1 MNIGIVGLGLI
12 GASIAKSLKKRTEDR
27 LYVYDR
33 DVEVMKKANLL
44 NLYDEILQEA
54 NAGDLDMLV
63 LCLYPKGIIDALSNY
78 VSLLKPGAIVV
89 DCGGT
94 KREIVDKMHELKKV
108 YPHIDFVGGHP
119 MAGREWSGISH
130 STAGLFE
137 KSSVLIVPVESDI
150 RVLYKVKAFFL
161 SIGAERVVLTTSDKH
176 DEMIAYT
183 SQLAHIV
190 SNAYVKSELAP
201 RHYGYSAGS
210 FRDMTRVAKINAG
223 MWSELMCE
231 NADYLVEQLEVF
243 EKNIHDIK
251 LALQSGDREQLER
264 LLKEGNDIKE
274 KVEENRL
281 KKLDETGLKGE

>member
-12 GASIAKSLKKRTEDR
+12 GASIAKALKKNTTDKVF
-27 LYVYDR
+27 VYDS
-33 DVEVMKKANLL
+33 DEEVMKKANLL
-44 NLYDEILQEA
+44 ALHDGILDEHIS
-54 NAGDLDMLV
+54 DIDILV
-63 LCLYPKGIIDALSNY
+63 LCLYPRAIQEALSIY
-78 VSLLKPGAIVV
+78 VPKLKKGAIVV

-94 KREIVDKMHELKKV
+94 KRNIVKKMRELKLL
-108 YPHIDFVGGHP
+108 YPDVDFVGGHP

-161 SIGAERVVLTTSDKH
+161 SIGAERVVLTTPDTH

-210 FRDMTRVAKINAG
+210 FRDMTRVAKINDK
-223 MWSELMCE
+223 MWSEIMCE

-243 EKNIHDIK
+243 EKNVHDIK
-251 LALQSGDREQLER
+251 LALQEKDQLKVAK

-274 KVEENRL
+274 AVEENRL
-281 KKLDETGLKGE
+281 KKLNDTGLKGE

>member
-12 GASIAKSLKKRTEDR
+12 GASVAKALKKRTRDKI
-27 LYVYDR
+27 YVLDR
-33 DVEVMKKANLL
+33 DEEVMKKANLL
-44 NLYDEILQEA
+44 NLYDEILTND
-54 NAGDLDMLV
+54 NAKELDILV
-63 LCLYPKGIIDALSNY
+63 LCLYPKGIVGALSHY
-78 VSLLKPGAIVV
+78 ATFLKPGAIVV

-94 KREIVDKMHELKKV
+94 KREIVDKMHELKKI
-108 YPHIDFVGGHP
+108 YPHLDFVGGHP

-137 KSSVLIVPVESDI
+137 KSSVLLVPVESDI

-161 SIGAERVVLTTSDKH
+161 SIGAERVVLTTSSKH

-201 RHYGYSAGS
+201 CHYGYSAGS
-210 FRDMTRVAKINAG
+210 FRDMTRVAKINAE

-231 NADYLVEQLEVF
+231 NADYLVEQLDIF
-243 EKNIHDIK
+243 EKNVRDIK
-251 LALQSGDREQLER
+251 LALQSRDREEVVR

>member
-12 GASIAKSLKKRTEDR
+12 GASVAKALKKRTTDR
-27 LYVYDR
+27 LYVYDS

-44 NLYDEILQEA
+44 NLYDEILGDD
-54 NAGDLDMLV
+54 NAKELDVLV
-63 LCLYPKGIIDALSNY
+63 LCLYPKGIVYALSHY
-78 VSLLKPGAIVV
+78 APLLKSGAVVV

-94 KREIVDKMHELKKV
+94 KREIVEKMHELKKC
-108 YPHIDFVGGHP
+108 YPHLDFVGGHP

-137 KSSVLIVPVESDI
+137 RSSVLIVPVDNDI
-150 RVLYKVKAFFL
+150 RVLYKIKAFFL
-161 SIGAERVVLTTSDKH
+161 SLGAERVVLTTPEKH

-190 SNAYVKSELAP
+190 SNAYVKSKLAES
-201 RHYGYSAGS
+201 HYGYSAGS
-210 FRDMTRVAKINAG
+210 FRDMTRVAKINAR

-231 NADYLVEQLEVF
+231 NADYLVEQLDVF
-243 EKNIHDIK
+243 EKNVHDIK
-251 LALQSGDREQLER
+251 LALQKCDKEELRK

-274 KVEENRL
+274 MVEENRVR
-281 KKLDETGLKGE
+281 KLDETGLKGE

>member
-12 GASIAKSLKKRTEDR
+12 GASICRALKKRTEDR
-27 LYVYDR
+27 LYVFDK
-33 DVEVMKKANLL
+33 DEEVIKKANLL
-44 NLYDEILQEA
+44 NMYDEILTDD
-54 NAGDLDMLV
+54 NAKEVDVLV
-63 LCLYPKGIIDALSNY
+63 LCLYPKGIVDALDHYAPMLHS
-78 VSLLKPGAIVV
+78 GAVVV
-89 DCGGT
+89 DCGGI
-94 KREIVDKMHELKKV
+94 KREIVGKMRDLKKS
-108 YPHIDFVGGHP
+108 YPHLDFVGGHP

-137 KSSVLIVPVESDI
+137 KSSVLIIPVDTDI
-150 RVLYKVKAFFL
+150 RVLCKVKEFFL
-161 SIGAERVVLTTSDKH
+161 SIGAERVVLTTPDKH

-210 FRDMTRVAKINAG
+210 FRDMTRVAKINAE

-231 NADYLVEQLEVF
+231 NADYLVEQLDVF
-243 EKNIHDIK
+243 EKNVHDIK
-251 LALQSGDREQLER
+251 VALKRGDRKEVER

-281 KKLDETGLKGE
+281 KKLDETGFKGE

>member
-12 GASIAKSLKKRTEDR
+12 GASIAKSLKKRTADR
-27 LYVYDR
+27 VYVFDR
-33 DVEVMKKANLL
+33 DEEVMKKANLL
-44 NLYDEILQEA
+44 SIYDEVLSA
-54 NAGDLDMLV
+54 NNARDLDVLV
-63 LCLYPKGIIDALSNY
+63 LCVYPKAIEKALECY
-78 VSLLKPGAIVV
+78 VPLLKDGAIVV
-89 DCGGT
+89 DCGGI
-94 KREIVDKMHELKKV
+94 KRGIVDKMEALHKI
-108 YPHIDFVGGHP
+108 YPNINFVGGHP

-150 RVLYKVKAFFL
+150 RVLYTVKGFFL
-161 SIGAERVVLTTSDKH
+161 SIGAERVVLTTPDTH

-210 FRDMTRVAKINAG
+210 FRDMTRVAKINAE

-231 NADYLVEQLEVF
+231 NSDYLVEQLDVF
-243 EKNIHDIK
+243 EKNVHDIK
-251 LALQSGDREQLER
+251 QALRNGDRLEVAR
-264 LLKEGNDIKE
+264 LLSEGNDIKE
-274 KVEENRL
+274 KVEENRAR
-281 KKLDETGLKGE
+281 KLNETGFKGE